1 MVVGNGVGNRLQ
13 KHCLT
18 GLGLCH
24 DKRTLTL
31 ADRRK
36 EVDDAVRHCVVTIA
50 RKAKGTG
57 EWFIGNSSDE
67 NGHAS
72 TLKLDFLDPG
82 KKYVATIY
90 ADGKKAHYEHN
101 PADYTITTKTVT
113 AKSVLKLKAAP
124 GGGYAVRIVEK

>member
-1 MVVGNGVGNRLQ
+1 VALDWEKSLYLEAEPG
-13 KHCLT
+13 
-18 GLGLCH
+18 
-24 DKRTLTL
+24 DY
-31 ADRRK
+31 
-36 EVDDAVRHCVVTIA
+36 VTIA
-50 RKAKGTG
+50 RKAKGTD

-72 TLKLDFLDPG
+72 TLKLDFLDSG

-90 ADGKKAHYEHN
+90 ADGKNAHYEHN